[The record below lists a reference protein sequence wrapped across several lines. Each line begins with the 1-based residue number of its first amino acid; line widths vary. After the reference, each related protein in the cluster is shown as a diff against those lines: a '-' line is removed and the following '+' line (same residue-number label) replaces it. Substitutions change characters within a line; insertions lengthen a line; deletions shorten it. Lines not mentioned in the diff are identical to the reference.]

1 MIRHVVAPASLAVF
15 AMLSAC
21 GDGASSSGGE
31 GGKATAPRVDP
42 ALVMTGSVEAPEGQ
56 GLDGALVIACLTP
69 RETCAQEATGPLKV
83 VDGRGEFAL
92 TVPQA
97 GDYHLT
103 IWKDV
108 NGNETPDAGD
118 ILAFANN
125 MEAVPSGQRLSPMT
139 AFIRTD
145 GAMTTNPGGRPM
157 GTEAELAEAARMIRA
172 GGVAGRWSQNSYG
185 SELVWGPEIKFQA
198 ASATTGIGTN
208 LGGTFGAGSAT
219 NTTITY
225 SYKPVQVRRT
235 MSLDVRPDGGFHW
248 TAVQERRQGKCRS
261 VRQEKFG
268 RIRIEGDKLTFVVAD
283 GRQTCGGA
291 PEALEAKDE
300 TYTLVRSGDGFR
312 LTGERGVDWA
322 FAPSEG

>member
-1 MIRHVVAPASLAVF
+1 MIRRASTLA
-15 AMLSAC
+15 AMSLLAAC
-21 GDGASSSGGE
+21 GDNGST
-31 GGKATAPRVDP
+31 GKAGAEKADKPRVDP
-42 ALVMTGSVEAPEGQ
+42 MRVLTGSVAAPDGQ
-56 GLDGALVIACLTP
+56 SLDGALVIACLTP
-69 RETCAQEATGPLKV
+69 RETCAQEATGPLAV
-83 VDGRGEFAL
+83 VEGQGQFAL

-97 GDYHLT
+97 GEYHLT

-125 MEAVPSGQRLSPMT
+125 MEAVPSGQTLSPMT
-139 AFIRTD
+139 AFVRTD
-145 GAMTTNPGGRPM
+145 GPMTTNPGGRPM
-157 GTEAELAEAARMIRA
+157 GTEADLAEAARMVRA
-172 GGVAGRWSQNSYG
+172 GGVAGRWSQNSSG

-235 MSLDVRPDGGFHW
+235 MSLDIGPDGAFHW

-268 RIRIEGDKLTFVVAD
+268 RIRIEGDQLTFVVAD

-300 TYTLVRSGDGFR
+300 TYTLDRSGGGFR
-312 LTGERGVDWA
+312 LTGERGVNWT
-322 FAPSEG
+322 FAPG